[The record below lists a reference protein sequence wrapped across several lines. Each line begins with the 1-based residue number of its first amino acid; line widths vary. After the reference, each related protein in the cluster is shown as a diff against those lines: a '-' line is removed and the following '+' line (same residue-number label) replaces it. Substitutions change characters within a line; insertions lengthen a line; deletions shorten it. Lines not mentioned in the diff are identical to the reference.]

1 MILCSGCPRTF
12 HYDCLDRDFKAKS
25 KGKMFFHCPQH
36 QCADCEQNTT
46 NAGGM
51 IYRCRWCERG
61 YCEDCLDW
69 DKTDLLG
76 ENLKE
81 YELLGFPAIT
91 QAFYIKCPNCHD
103 HHQEDQKARD
113 FCARKAVKIDKQH
126 DRYLQEQDLL
136 AAAAE
141 VAKKSMVPP
150 TPAESMTYA
159 TTLDSSGITTPGSD
173 GVDNHGASSS
183 RRRKAAPTA
192 FGFDGV
198 YDDNSSTATTPKRKA
213 APTTF
218 KVSPTKRSKRLS
230 A

>member
-1 MILCSGCPRTF
+1 
-12 HYDCLDRDFKAKS
+12 
-25 KGKMFFHCPQH
+25 MFFHCPQH
-36 QCADCEQNTT
+36 QCVDCEQNTT

-81 YELLGFPAIT
+81 YELLGYPAIT
-91 QAFYIKCPNCHD
+91 QAFYIRCPSCHD
-103 HHQEDQKARD
+103 HHLEDHQARD
-113 FCARKAVKIDKQH
+113 FCTQRAAKVDKQ
-126 DRYLQEQDLL
+126 YEKVQQEQALL

-141 VAKKSMVPP
+141 VAKKSTVPP

-159 TTLDSSGITTPGSD
+159 TTLGSSGLSTPGSD
-173 GVDNHGASSS
+173 GVGKSSPASG
-183 RRRKAAPTA
+183 R
-192 FGFDGV
+192 
-198 YDDNSSTATTPKRKA
+198 KRKA

-218 KVSPTKRSKRLS
+218 GYDGVLEETLSRASTPTYKSVSTSTKVSPTKRSKRLL